1 GSSPT
6 PRAGSHSEPRRRASG
21 SAEDDADA
29 VCRAVVRERD
39 AGAGQRLIVERDGR
53 DSTRH
58 PARVLDCYL
67 VARRAIAERDLDA
80 APRAGGGS
88 PGRGGS
94 RCRRG
99 GTRKT
104 HARRRRSTR
113 PAARVAEVPPPRP
126 TWGGAA

>member
-1 GSSPT
+1 MGSSQT
-6 PRAGSHSEPRRRASG
+6 PRAGSHSERRRRASG

-67 VARRAIAERDLDA
+67 VARRVIAERDLEA
-80 APRAGGGS
+80 APRARDARIHVEEVAAQAEPENPLDADGI
-88 PGRGGS
+88 RA
-94 RCRRG
+94 
-99 GTRKT
+99 
-104 HARRRRSTR
+104 ARR
-113 PAARVAEVPPPRP
+113 PAGPGY
-126 TWGGAA
+126 T